1 MANENKRVNVYMN
14 AKVLDKLDEYAEK
27 LGLSRSSA
35 ISVIVYEYFRTEEA
49 ASALAEMNELK
60 RMLQGLAVPQIN
72 A

>member
-14 AKVLDKLDEYAEK
+14 AKELDKLDAYADE

-49 ASALAEMNELK
+49 TRAMAKMNDLKLFELIAA
-60 RMLQGLAVPQIN
+60 QQPIA
-72 A
+72 

>member
-14 AKVLDKLDEYAEK
+14 AKVLDKLDAYADE

-49 ASALAEMNELK
+49 TRAMAKMNDLKIFEMLAA
-60 RMLQGLAVPQIN
+60 QQPIA
-72 A
+72 

>member
-14 AKVLDKLDEYAEK
+14 AKVLDKLDAYADE

-49 ASALAEMNELK
+49 TRAMAKMNDLKLFELIAA
-60 RMLQGLAVPQIN
+60 QQPIA
-72 A
+72 